1 MNNYN
6 KYVNETVK
14 STSVPGSTVTT
25 GVGKSLPGA
34 SLGFGIS
41 VGKKYR

>member
-6 KYVNETVK
+6 KYANKSVK
-14 STSVPGSTVTT
+14 ITSVPGSTVTT
-25 GVGKSLPGA
+25 GVGKSLPNS
-34 SLGFGIS
+34 SLGFGTP